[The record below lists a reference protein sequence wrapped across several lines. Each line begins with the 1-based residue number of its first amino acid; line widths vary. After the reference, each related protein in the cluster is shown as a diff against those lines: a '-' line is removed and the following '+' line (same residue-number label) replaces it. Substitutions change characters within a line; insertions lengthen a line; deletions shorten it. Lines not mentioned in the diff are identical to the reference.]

1 MKFTLIGI
9 ENWRNFKT
17 VEVELGERSFLV
29 GPNAAGKSN
38 FLDIFRFLADIARPG
53 RGLQAALEV
62 RGGLA
67 KIRSLFARANSKVTV
82 RVNVR
87 NDFDWT
93 YELRLT
99 QSKGKP
105 ALVDREAVLRN
116 GDLLVERPDDEDQRD
131 PERLTQTY
139 LEQVNA
145 NKAFRELT
153 DFFSSTSYLHI
164 LPQVIREPQ
173 RMASVSN
180 DAFGSDLLEKM
191 AQLPKKRQSS
201 RLSSINRALRSVV
214 PQFGKLVLERD
225 AKGAPH
231 LKGLYEH
238 WRPKGAWQSEEQF
251 SDGTLR
257 LIGLLWVLLE
267 GSGPVLLEEPEL
279 SLNAAIIR
287 RIPQLFARVAG
298 KNGRQIVV
306 STHSAE
312 LLTDPGIAPEEILL
326 LRPTKDGTEV
336 YPASSIREIMVLLS
350 QGIPAGE
357 AVMPY
362 AEPSNAEQLRFDF

>member
-1 MKFTLIGI
+1 MRFTSIGI
-9 ENWRNFKT
+9 ENWRNFKSVQVT
-17 VEVELGERSFLV
+17 LGERAFLV

-82 RVNVR
+82 RAEVR
-87 NDFDWT
+87 NEFAWT

-99 QSKGKP
+99 QSKGK
-105 ALVDREAVLRN
+105 AAMVDREAVLRN
-116 GDLLVERPDDEDQRD
+116 GKLLFERPDEEDQKD
-131 PERLTQTY
+131 TERLTQTY

-153 DFFSSTSYLHI
+153 DFFSSTQYLHI
-164 LPQVIREPQ
+164 LPQVIREPK
-173 RMASVSN
+173 RVAGISH
-180 DAFGSDLLEKM
+180 DAFGSDLLEQM
-191 AQLPKKRQSS
+191 AQLPKKRQRS
-201 RLSSINRALRSVV
+201 RLSSINRALKSVV
-214 PQFGKLVLERD
+214 PQFGRLVLERD
-225 AKGAPH
+225 SKGTPH

-238 WRPKGAWQSEEQF
+238 WRPQGAWQTEEQF

-279 SLNAAIIR
+279 SLNSAIVR

-298 KNGRQIVV
+298 EHGRQILV
-306 STHSAE
+306 STHSVE
-312 LLTDPGIAPEEILL
+312 LLTDPGIDPEEILL
-326 LRPTKDGTEV
+326 LTPTQDGTEV
-336 YPASSIREIMVLLS
+336 RPASSIEKIGRLLS
-350 QGIPAGE
+350 EGIPAGE
-357 AVMPY
+357 VVMPY
-362 AEPSNAEQLRFDF
+362 AEPSGEMRF